1 MTPSEFYALMQS
13 RADADKIA
21 EKQKQGRGRPL
32 KYNESTVQISFRLP
46 KSLADRLG
54 ENRHGKSRQI
64 VIDHIITKTIPPK

>member
-1 MTPSEFYALMQS
+1 MTPSEFYTLMQS
-13 RADADKIA
+13 RADNKIA

-54 ENRHGKSRQI
+54 ENRHGKARQI
-64 VIDHIITKTIPPK
+64 VIDHIKTIPK

>member
-13 RADADKIA
+13 RADKIA
-21 EKQKQGRGRPL
+21 KKQGRGRPL

-54 ENRHGKSRQI
+54 ENRHSKARQI
-64 VIDHIITKTIPPK
+64 VIDHITTKTIPPK